1 MKARYLANFIE
12 KDLVDRMVFIGG
24 PRQVGKTTLA
34 KLIGQDYFKQPE
46 YLNWDVYD
54 DRRKIQKNF
63 LPASAD
69 LLIFDELHKYRRWKN
84 YIKGVFDKNGQDFK
98 ILVTGSA
105 RLDLYRRGDDS
116 LLGRYHYYR
125 LHPFS
130 VAEMANYIFD
140 GQVLKELV
148 FSTTNAT
155 TKRHFNEL
163 LSFGGFPAVLF
174 KKDLKDLR
182 RWHNERKERLVK
194 EDIRDVEIIHDLS
207 NLQLLVDILPEKVGS
222 LLSINNLRSD
232 LEVNHK
238 TVSLWISILENFYY
252 CFRIYPFASTKV
264 KSLRKAAKLYLWDW
278 SQVED
283 TGARLENMV
292 ASHLLKFTHFLHDT
306 QGYNAELFF
315 WRDPEGR
322 EVDLIVVVDKK
333 PWLAIEVKSNSQEV
347 SKNLKYLTAKNNIP
361 FSFQLVLDDV
371 DFKSGDIRVM
381 NIAKFLSGLV

>member
-292 ASHLLKFTHFLHDT
+292 ASHLLKFTHFLHDA